1 MSFAEFSCFF
11 MLIYFVYKK
20 IIYNFALNLMEYV
33 LLNIKK

>member
-1 MSFAEFSCFF
+1 

-33 LLNIKK
+33 LLNIKNKRCILFTVK